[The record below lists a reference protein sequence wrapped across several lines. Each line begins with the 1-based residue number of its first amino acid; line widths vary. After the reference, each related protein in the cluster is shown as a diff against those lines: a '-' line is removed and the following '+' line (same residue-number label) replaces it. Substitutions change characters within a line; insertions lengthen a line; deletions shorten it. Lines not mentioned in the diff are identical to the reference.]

1 MALHLQN
8 LYGSLLRLKLFI
20 DDASRLNQDRL
31 TMEEIRKI
39 LLDEKEKIGL
49 EIKSRQI
56 NQFNTERD
64 VGDEVDNSVVEQER
78 ELNLLL
84 QDREKQHLEAIE
96 EALQRIETGEYG
108 FCDECGDQI
117 DQKRLM
123 VMPLAQL
130 CITCQQNEERLGNI
144 SSFARLPQQSSAMR
158 DD

>member
-1 MALHLQN
+1 
-8 LYGSLLRLKLFI
+8 LL
-20 DDASRLNQDRL
+20 
-31 TMEEIRKI
+31 E
-39 LLDEKEKIGL
+39 EKEKIGV
-49 EIKSRQI
+49 EIKSKQLNLSDI
-56 NQFNTERD
+56 ERD
-64 VGDEVDNSVVEQER
+64 VGDEVDNSMVEQER

-123 VMPLAQL
+123 VIPLAQL

-144 SSFARLPQQSSAMR
+144 NSFSRLPQQTYSMR

>member
-1 MALHLQN
+1 
-8 LYGSLLRLKLFI
+8 
-20 DDASRLNQDRL
+20 
-31 TMEEIRKI
+31 MEEIRKI
-39 LLDEKEKIGL
+39 LLEEKEKIGV
-49 EIKSRQI
+49 EIKSKQLNLSDI
-56 NQFNTERD
+56 ERD
-64 VGDEVDNSVVEQER
+64 VGDEVDNSMVEQER

-117 DQKRLM
+117 DQKRLL

-144 SSFARLPQQSSAMR
+144 NSFSRLPQQTYSMR

>member
-1 MALHLQN
+1 
-8 LYGSLLRLKLFI
+8 
-20 DDASRLNQDRL
+20 
-31 TMEEIRKI
+31 MEEIRKI

-108 FCDECGDQI
+108 FVMNVET
-117 DQKRLM
+117 RLIKKD
-123 VMPLAQL
+123 LW
-130 CITCQQNEERLGNI
+130 
-144 SSFARLPQQSSAMR
+144 
-158 DD
+158 

>member
-1 MALHLQN
+1 
-8 LYGSLLRLKLFI
+8 
-20 DDASRLNQDRL
+20 
-31 TMEEIRKI
+31 MEEIRKI
-39 LLDEKEKIGL
+39 LLEEKEKIGQ
-49 EIKSRQI
+49 EFKSRQI
-56 NQFNTERD
+56 NQFNVERD

-130 CITCQQNEERLGNI
+130 CITCQQNEERLGLSLI
-144 SSFARLPQQSSAMR
+144 HI
-158 DD
+158 

>member
-1 MALHLQN
+1 
-8 LYGSLLRLKLFI
+8 
-20 DDASRLNQDRL
+20 
-31 TMEEIRKI
+31 MEEIRKI
-39 LLDEKEKIGL
+39 LLEEKEKIGD
-49 EIKSRQI
+49 EIKSKQI
-56 NQFNTERD
+56 NLSNIERD
-64 VGDEVDNSVVEQER
+64 VGDEVDKSMIEQER

-117 DQKRLM
+117 DKKRLM

-144 SSFARLPQQSSAMR
+144 STFSRLPQQTYSIR

>member
-1 MALHLQN
+1 M
-8 LYGSLLRLKLFI
+8 SDI
-20 DDASRLNQDRL
+20 
-31 TMEEIRKI
+31 
-39 LLDEKEKIGL
+39 
-49 EIKSRQI
+49 
-56 NQFNTERD
+56 ERD
-64 VGDEVDNSVVEQER
+64 VGDEVDKSMVEQER

-96 EALQRIETGEYG
+96 EALMRIETGEYG

-117 DQKRLM
+117 DKKRLM

-144 SSFARLPQQSSAMR
+144 SSFSRLPQQTYSIR

>member
-1 MALHLQN
+1 
-8 LYGSLLRLKLFI
+8 
-20 DDASRLNQDRL
+20 
-31 TMEEIRKI
+31 MEEIRKI
-39 LLDEKEKIGL
+39 LLEEKEKIGV
-49 EIKSRQI
+49 EIKSKQLNLSDI
-56 NQFNTERD
+56 ERD
-64 VGDEVDNSVVEQER
+64 VGDEVDNSMVEQER

-130 CITCQQNEERLGNI
+130 SITCQQNEERLGNI
-144 SSFARLPQQSSAMR
+144 NSFSRLPQQTYSMR

>member
-1 MALHLQN
+1 
-8 LYGSLLRLKLFI
+8 
-20 DDASRLNQDRL
+20 
-31 TMEEIRKI
+31 MEEIRKI
-39 LLDEKEKIGL
+39 LLEEKEKIGV
-49 EIKSRQI
+49 EIKSKQLNLSDI
-56 NQFNTERD
+56 ERD
-64 VGDEVDNSVVEQER
+64 VGDEVDNSMVEQER

-123 VMPLAQL
+123 VIPLAQL

-144 SSFARLPQQSSAMR
+144 NSFTRLPQQTYSMR

>member
-1 MALHLQN
+1 
-8 LYGSLLRLKLFI
+8 
-20 DDASRLNQDRL
+20 
-31 TMEEIRKI
+31 MEEIRKI
-39 LLDEKEKIGL
+39 LLEEKEKIGV
-49 EIKSRQI
+49 EIKSKQI
-56 NQFNTERD
+56 NLSGIERD
-64 VGDEVDNSVVEQER
+64 VGDEVDNSMVEQER

-144 SSFARLPQQSSAMR
+144 NSFSRLPQQTYSMR
-158 DD
+158 YD

>member
-1 MALHLQN
+1 
-8 LYGSLLRLKLFI
+8 
-20 DDASRLNQDRL
+20 
-31 TMEEIRKI
+31 MEEIRKI
-39 LLDEKEKIGL
+39 LLEEKEKIGM
-49 EIKSRQI
+49 EIKSKQLNLSDI
-56 NQFNTERD
+56 ERD
-64 VGDEVDNSVVEQER
+64 VGDEVDNSMVEQER
-78 ELNLLL
+78 ELNLIL

-144 SSFARLPQQSSAMR
+144 NSFSRLPQQTYSMR

>member
-1 MALHLQN
+1 
-8 LYGSLLRLKLFI
+8 
-20 DDASRLNQDRL
+20 
-31 TMEEIRKI
+31 MEEIRKI
-39 LLDEKEKIGL
+39 LLEEKEKIGV
-49 EIKSRQI
+49 EIKAKQI
-56 NQFNTERD
+56 NLSDIERD
-64 VGDEVDNSVVEQER
+64 VGDEVDKSMVEQER

-117 DQKRLM
+117 DKKRLM

-144 SSFARLPQQSSAMR
+144 SSFSRLPQQTYSIR

>member
-1 MALHLQN
+1 
-8 LYGSLLRLKLFI
+8 
-20 DDASRLNQDRL
+20 
-31 TMEEIRKI
+31 MEEIRKI
-39 LLDEKEKIGL
+39 LLEEKEKIGD
-49 EIKSRQI
+49 EIKSKQI
-56 NQFNTERD
+56 NLSNIERD
-64 VGDEVDNSVVEQER
+64 VGDEVDKSMVEQER

-117 DQKRLM
+117 DKKRLM

-144 SSFARLPQQSSAMR
+144 SSFSRLPQQTYSIR

>member
-1 MALHLQN
+1 
-8 LYGSLLRLKLFI
+8 
-20 DDASRLNQDRL
+20 
-31 TMEEIRKI
+31 MEEIRKI
-39 LLDEKEKIGL
+39 LLEEKEKIGV
-49 EIKSRQI
+49 EIKSKQLNLSDI
-56 NQFNTERD
+56 ERD
-64 VGDEVDNSVVEQER
+64 VGDEVDNSMVEQER

-123 VMPLAQL
+123 VIPLAQL

-144 SSFARLPQQSSAMR
+144 NSFSRLPQQTYSMR

>member
-1 MALHLQN
+1 
-8 LYGSLLRLKLFI
+8 
-20 DDASRLNQDRL
+20 
-31 TMEEIRKI
+31 MEEIRKI
-39 LLDEKEKIGL
+39 LLEEKEKIGV
-49 EIKSRQI
+49 EIKSKHLNLSDI
-56 NQFNTERD
+56 ERD
-64 VGDEVDNSVVEQER
+64 VGDEVDNSMVEQER

-130 CITCQQNEERLGNI
+130 CITCQQKEERLGNI
-144 SSFARLPQQSSAMR
+144 SSFSRLPQQTYSMR

>member
-1 MALHLQN
+1 
-8 LYGSLLRLKLFI
+8 
-20 DDASRLNQDRL
+20 
-31 TMEEIRKI
+31 MEEIRKI
-39 LLDEKEKIGL
+39 LLEEKEKIGV
-49 EIKSRQI
+49 EIKSKQLNLSDI
-56 NQFNTERD
+56 ERD
-64 VGDEVDNSVVEQER
+64 VGDEVDNSMVEQER

-144 SSFARLPQQSSAMR
+144 NSFSRLPQQTYSMK

>member
-1 MALHLQN
+1 
-8 LYGSLLRLKLFI
+8 
-20 DDASRLNQDRL
+20 
-31 TMEEIRKI
+31 MEEIRKI
-39 LLDEKEKIGL
+39 LLEEKEKIGDG
-49 EIKSRQI
+49 IKSKQI
-56 NQFNTERD
+56 NLSDIERD
-64 VGDEVDNSVVEQER
+64 VGDEVDKSMVEQER

-117 DQKRLM
+117 DKKRLM

-144 SSFARLPQQSSAMR
+144 SSFSRLPQQTYSIR

>member
-1 MALHLQN
+1 
-8 LYGSLLRLKLFI
+8 
-20 DDASRLNQDRL
+20 
-31 TMEEIRKI
+31 MEEIRKI
-39 LLDEKEKIGL
+39 LLEEKEKIGV
-49 EIKSRQI
+49 EIKSKQLNLSDI
-56 NQFNTERD
+56 ERD
-64 VGDEVDNSVVEQER
+64 VGDEVDNSMVEQER

-117 DQKRLM
+117 DQKRLI

-144 SSFARLPQQSSAMR
+144 NSFSRLPQQTYSMR

>member
-1 MALHLQN
+1 
-8 LYGSLLRLKLFI
+8 
-20 DDASRLNQDRL
+20 
-31 TMEEIRKI
+31 MEEIRKI
-39 LLDEKEKIGL
+39 LLEEKEKIGV
-49 EIKSRQI
+49 EIKSKQLNLSDI
-56 NQFNTERD
+56 ERD
-64 VGDEVDNSVVEQER
+64 VGDEVDNSMVEQER

-84 QDREKQHLEAIE
+84 QDREKQPLEAIE

-144 SSFARLPQQSSAMR
+144 NSFSRLPQQTYSMR

>member
-1 MALHLQN
+1 
-8 LYGSLLRLKLFI
+8 
-20 DDASRLNQDRL
+20 
-31 TMEEIRKI
+31 MEEIRKI
-39 LLDEKEKIGL
+39 LLEEKEKIGV
-49 EIKSRQI
+49 EIKSKHLNLSDI
-56 NQFNTERD
+56 ERD
-64 VGDEVDNSVVEQER
+64 VGDEVDNSMVEQER

-144 SSFARLPQQSSAMR
+144 NSFSRLPQQTFSMR

>member
-1 MALHLQN
+1 
-8 LYGSLLRLKLFI
+8 
-20 DDASRLNQDRL
+20 
-31 TMEEIRKI
+31 MEEIRKI
-39 LLDEKEKIGL
+39 LLEEKEKIGV
-49 EIKSRQI
+49 EIKSKQLNLSDI
-56 NQFNTERD
+56 ERD
-64 VGDEVDNSVVEQER
+64 VGDEVDNSMVEQER

-144 SSFARLPQQSSAMR
+144 YSFSRLPQQTFSMR

>member
-1 MALHLQN
+1 
-8 LYGSLLRLKLFI
+8 
-20 DDASRLNQDRL
+20 
-31 TMEEIRKI
+31 MEEIRKI
-39 LLDEKEKIGL
+39 LLEEKEKIGV
-49 EIKSRQI
+49 EIKSKQLNLSEI
-56 NQFNTERD
+56 ERD
-64 VGDEVDNSVVEQER
+64 VGDEVDNSMVEQER

-144 SSFARLPQQSSAMR
+144 NSFSRLPQQTYSMR

>member
-1 MALHLQN
+1 
-8 LYGSLLRLKLFI
+8 
-20 DDASRLNQDRL
+20 
-31 TMEEIRKI
+31 MEEIRKI
-39 LLDEKEKIGL
+39 LLEEKEKIGV
-49 EIKSRQI
+49 EIKSKQLNLSDI
-56 NQFNTERD
+56 ERD
-64 VGDEVDNSVVEQER
+64 VGDEVDNSMVEQER

-123 VMPLAQL
+123 VIPLAQL

-144 SSFARLPQQSSAMR
+144 NSFSRLPQQTFSMR

>member
-1 MALHLQN
+1 
-8 LYGSLLRLKLFI
+8 
-20 DDASRLNQDRL
+20 
-31 TMEEIRKI
+31 MEEIRKI
-39 LLDEKEKIGL
+39 LLEEKEKIGQ
-49 EIKSRQI
+49 EFKSRQI
-56 NQFNTERD
+56 NQFNVERD

-123 VMPLAQL
+123 VMPLANSVSPVSKMKNVL
-130 CITCQQNEERLGNI
+130 EI
-144 SSFARLPQQSSAMR
+144 SVLFPGFPSSLPQCVMIEWIKTRLSST
-158 DD
+158 

>member
-1 MALHLQN
+1 
-8 LYGSLLRLKLFI
+8 
-20 DDASRLNQDRL
+20 
-31 TMEEIRKI
+31 MEEIRKI
-39 LLDEKEKIGL
+39 LLEEKEKIGD
-49 EIKSRQI
+49 EIKSKQI
-56 NQFNTERD
+56 NLSDIERD
-64 VGDEVDNSVVEQER
+64 VGDEVDKSMVEQER

-117 DQKRLM
+117 DKKRLM

-130 CITCQQNEERLGNI
+130 CISCQQNEERLGNI
-144 SSFARLPQQSSAMR
+144 SSFSRLPQQTYSMR

>member
-1 MALHLQN
+1 
-8 LYGSLLRLKLFI
+8 
-20 DDASRLNQDRL
+20 
-31 TMEEIRKI
+31 MEEIRKI
-39 LLDEKEKIGL
+39 LLEEKEKIGV
-49 EIKSRQI
+49 EIKSKQLNLSDI
-56 NQFNTERD
+56 ERE
-64 VGDEVDNSVVEQER
+64 VGDEVDNSMVEQER
-78 ELNLLL
+78 ELNLIL

-123 VMPLAQL
+123 VIPLAQL

-144 SSFARLPQQSSAMR
+144 NSFSRLPQQTYSMR

>member
-1 MALHLQN
+1 
-8 LYGSLLRLKLFI
+8 
-20 DDASRLNQDRL
+20 
-31 TMEEIRKI
+31 MEEIRKI
-39 LLDEKEKIGL
+39 LLEEKEKIGV
-49 EIKSRQI
+49 EIKSKQLNLSDI
-56 NQFNTERD
+56 ERD
-64 VGDEVDNSVVEQER
+64 VGDEVDNSMVEQER

-123 VMPLAQL
+123 VIPLAQF

-144 SSFARLPQQSSAMR
+144 NSFSRLPQQTYSMR

>member
-1 MALHLQN
+1 
-8 LYGSLLRLKLFI
+8 
-20 DDASRLNQDRL
+20 
-31 TMEEIRKI
+31 MEEIRKI
-39 LLDEKEKIGL
+39 LLEEKEKIGD
-49 EIKSRQI
+49 EIKSKQI
-56 NQFNTERD
+56 NLSDIERD
-64 VGDEVDNSVVEQER
+64 VGDEVDKSMVEQER

-117 DQKRLM
+117 DKKRLM
-123 VMPLAQL
+123 VIPLAQL

-144 SSFARLPQQSSAMR
+144 SSFSRLPQQTYSMR

>member
-1 MALHLQN
+1 
-8 LYGSLLRLKLFI
+8 
-20 DDASRLNQDRL
+20 
-31 TMEEIRKI
+31 MEEIRKI
-39 LLDEKEKIGL
+39 LLEEKEKIGV
-49 EIKSRQI
+49 EIKSKQLNLSDI
-56 NQFNTERD
+56 ERD
-64 VGDEVDNSVVEQER
+64 VGDEVDNSMVEQER

-144 SSFARLPQQSSAMR
+144 NSFSRLPQQTYSIR

>member
-1 MALHLQN
+1 
-8 LYGSLLRLKLFI
+8 
-20 DDASRLNQDRL
+20 
-31 TMEEIRKI
+31 MEEIRKI
-39 LLDEKEKIGL
+39 LLEEKEKIGV
-49 EIKSRQI
+49 EIKSKQLNLSDI
-56 NQFNTERD
+56 ERD
-64 VGDEVDNSVVEQER
+64 VGDEVDNSMVDQER

-144 SSFARLPQQSSAMR
+144 NSFSRLPQQNYSMR

>member
-1 MALHLQN
+1 
-8 LYGSLLRLKLFI
+8 
-20 DDASRLNQDRL
+20 
-31 TMEEIRKI
+31 MEEIRKI